1 MEPEGAPLHATDFLF
16 GRTDG
21 AKGAA
26 PPRIRGVRL
35 DRVLGEGAFGT
46 VWQGE
51 QFDPVL
57 RPVAVKV
64 LRLAALGAQAARRF
78 EAEKVALARLE
89 HPHIAHILDAGTTSE
104 GSPYLVME
112 FVDGI
117 AFDLWC
123 HRHRDDLEARVRM
136 LSTVARAIGYA
147 HRQGILH
154 RDLKPQNVL
163 VRSATSDGGFDEPRM
178 IDFGVAKIVGDDS
191 MRTQTVHGPA
201 AATPLYMSP
210 EVASGSTEIDGR
222 VDVWSLGVMLFEALV
237 GTRPFATERTG
248 MAGTIE
254 LQRRIVEGAIPRPSD
269 VLPANASRALRA
281 ALEDDLDWIVQRA
294 LARPASSRYL
304 TPDELADELDRW
316 LAGEPVIARGA
327 GSAYRL
333 RKFARRNR
341 VAVVAAIAAAGAI
354 GVAAGVLVAA
364 NVRAGRDAARWR
376 EVALFNERLL
386 TSIDP
391 AVAQGLDPTLLRLI
405 LEEAEAE
412 IGRGSR
418 DAAVEAEIRLSLG
431 NAYAATGDTER
442 ALDHYNAVRALHAS
456 SGSDARALRHVA
468 NAIGRALV
476 EAGRLDEAERELAIA
491 ADGEDVIAA
500 QALHNRAALER
511 ARGDLETAESTLR
524 EAIRRKRELKLPE
537 SDALDSE
544 QELAL
549 ILAESGRYND
559 AEPLAR
565 HVSRARLETLGARHP
580 DTLRADNNLAEIL
593 LARGALA
600 EARALLEP
608 TARGFEEVLGGE
620 HPDTLAAR
628 NNLAGTLR
636 ELDDLP
642 GAIALYEANRASFI
656 ASRGVDDPR
665 AILAGANLA
674 YAYSIAG
681 RFGDAERVFDSVRG
695 DALRVLGPTHRI
707 TLANDANFAAFLVDR
722 ARHAEAVVV
731 LERTVPLLER
741 SLGGMSDHPQV
752 MAARTTLAQA
762 RLGLGDA
769 SRAVEALAEL
779 DAMVGAD
786 DEASRRSFTRIE
798 RRALEVAAAAAD
810 AAGDTA
816 RASKFTGALKNGG
829 RKNGGAKG
837 NAPLSASER

>member
-16 GRTDG
+16 ARTDG
-21 AKGAA
+21 AKAA
-26 PPRIRGVRL
+26 TPPRIRGVRL

-136 LSTVARAIGYA
+136 LATVARAISYA

-163 VRSATSDGGFDEPRM
+163 VRSATSAGIGGGGFDEPRV

-191 MRTQTVHGPA
+191 MRTATVHGPA

-210 EVASGSTEIDGR
+210 EIASGSNEIDGR

-237 GTRPFATERTG
+237 GTRPFSTERTG

-254 LQRRIVEGAIPRPSD
+254 LQRKIVEGSIPRPSD
-269 VLPANASRALRA
+269 VLPPNAPRSLRA

-316 LAGEPVIARGA
+316 LSGEPVLARGA
-327 GSAYRL
+327 GSAYRI

-341 VAVVAAIAAAGAI
+341 VAVAAAVAAAGAI
-354 GVAAGVLVAA
+354 GLAAGVLVAA
-364 NVRAGRDAARWR
+364 NVRAGRDADRWR

-412 IGRGSR
+412 IARGSR
-418 DAAVEAEIRLSLG
+418 DPDVEAEIRLSLG
-431 NAYAATGDTER
+431 NAYAATGDTDR
-442 ALDHYNAVRALHAS
+442 ALEQYEAVRALHVA

-476 EAGRLDEAERELAIA
+476 EGGRLDEAERELVLATDGDDGIA
-491 ADGEDVIAA
+491 AE
-500 QALHNRAALER
+500 ALHNRAALER
-511 ARGDLETAESTLR
+511 ARGELEASEATLR
-524 EAIRRKRELKLPE
+524 EAIRRKRELGLAGVDP
-537 SDALDSE
+537 LDSE

-549 ILAESGRYND
+549 VLAESGRYLD

-565 HVSRARLETLGARHP
+565 HVARKRLEALGARHP

-608 TARGFEEVLGGE
+608 TVRGFEEVLGAG

-636 ELDDLP
+636 ELEDVA
-642 GAIALYEANRASFI
+642 GAIVLYEANRRAFVD
-656 ASRGVDDPR
+656 ARGTDDPR
-665 AILAGANLA
+665 SILAGANLA

-681 RFGDAERVFDSVRG
+681 RAEDAERTFDAVRG

-707 TLANDANFAAFLVDR
+707 TLANDSNFAAFLVDR

-731 LERTVPLLER
+731 LERTVPLIER
-741 SLGGMSDHPQV
+741 SLGGMNEHPQV
-752 MAARTTLAQA
+752 MAARTTLARA
-762 RLGLGDA
+762 RIGLGEPA
-769 SRAVEALAEL
+769 RALEALAEL
-779 DAMVGAD
+779 DAIVGAD
-786 DEASRRSFTRIE
+786 GAARAPWTRIE
-798 RRALEVAAAAAD
+798 RRAFQVAMQAAE
-810 AAGDTA
+810 AAGDVA
-816 RASKFTGALKNGG
+816 RAKQF
-829 RKNGGAKG
+829 G
-837 NAPLSASER
+837 NELAQPSEGPSPDAQR